1 MYFYN
6 FHIADFNAATRHL
19 THLERAF
26 YRDLIDMYYD
36 TEKAITGDLPHLWRK
51 LIIKTE
57 EEKEALQSVLDEFFV
72 LKKGAYYHK
81 RIAKEIK
88 NYRYKHGNATPA
100 NNDKVTD
107 GNGDGHGGGHVNGH
121 GKSNGNALTEAQR
134 QARYKARKKM
144 VQDLVDKGVE
154 VPKGV
159 SFEVINTLY
168 CSHFGGNAT
177 PANNEKVTDGN
188 GKDHEKNAAR
198 TINQEPITKNHESV
212 GATAPTHTAKNSKSE
227 TIKLWQ
233 APKLDVI
240 NQRLKS
246 DGFGE
251 AISQDDLA
259 RHLSKFCNYYANREQ
274 QGNFLATEEV
284 RMDKFIAWI
293 MREKPVF
300 AAPSSE
306 IGTPAG
312 GDSYSDHLARIVAE
326 NRAFN
331 EQMRR

>member
-57 EEKEALQSVLDEFFV
+57 EEKEALQNVLDEFFV
-72 LKKGAYYHK
+72 FKKGAYYHK

-88 NYRYKHGNATPA
+88 NYRYKHGNAA
-100 NNDKVTD
+100 
-107 GNGDGHGGGHVNGH
+107 
-121 GKSNGNALTEAQR
+121 
-134 QARYKARKKM
+134 
-144 VQDLVDKGVE
+144 
-154 VPKGV
+154 
-159 SFEVINTLY
+159 
-168 CSHFGGNAT
+168 

-259 RHLSKFCNYYANREQ
+259 RHLNKFCNYYANREQ